1 MIFTARP
8 FQEKCQRQNSH
19 HFVTFVDLTK
29 AFDTVRRD
37 GLWKIMEN
45 SGCLSK
51 SITIVQQ
58 FHDCMI
64 VKFLDDRDESEAFLI
79 TKGAKQGCFLAPAL
93 FTMYILGHTD

>member
-1 MIFTARP
+1 M
-8 FQEKCQRQNSH
+8 
-19 HFVTFVDLTK
+19 TFVDLTK

-51 SITIVQQ
+51 TITIVQQ
-58 FHDCMI
+58 FHVCMT

-79 TKGAKQGCFLAPAL
+79 TKGAKQGCFLAPTL
-93 FTMYILGHTD
+93 FRMYILGHTD